1 MYLHLNEGGL
11 CCNGS
16 SNMVLFVLFHF
27 ISFHSF
33 SFMIYKVVHITM
45 NNYNI
50 VCFVIMMN
58 EQLITNYILHLHLQL
73 HLQLHLYLFIFNLL
87 DRN

>member
-1 MYLHLNEGGL
+1 
-11 CCNGS
+11 
-16 SNMVLFVLFHF
+16 
-27 ISFHSF
+27 
-33 SFMIYKVVHITM
+33 MIYKVVHITM